1 MPLNFRLFVLFL
13 LAGVYSLEYLC
24 ARYAHNFASSSIQII
39 THTNTRQ
46 DSEFA
51 SHAIFLP
58 VVWYF
63 FCAKSKP
70 YSPSNV

>member
-39 THTNTRQ
+39 THVKILSLLHMQ
-46 DSEFA
+46 FFCQLFC
-51 SHAIFLP
+51 I
-58 VVWYF
+58 

-70 YSPSNV
+70 HSPSNV